1 LKSKRPQRIP
11 ETSAI
16 NRPHEALDATAVAI
30 LVVLCASWGLQQI
43 AIKVA
48 IAGISPILQAG
59 IRSIGAAVAVY
70 LWTLAR
76 KEKLFEKDGTLGWGL
91 AVGVIFAAEFVL
103 IYWGLKFTLA
113 SRSVI
118 FLNTM
123 PFFTALGAH
132 LLIPTERLKA
142 SHMVGLCCA
151 FIGILVAFSESFGLP
166 DSRMLIGD
174 SMLLAGAVFWA
185 AATVLIKAG
194 PLAKVRASK
203 TLLYQL
209 GISALILPPCSM
221 LLGEPGIFRMTP
233 LIAGCVIYQVAW
245 VAFVTYLAWFWLVKA
260 YPASRLSAFVFL
272 TPLFGV
278 LEGALLLGEPVTY
291 QLLVA
296 LVLVSIGIYIVNRP
310 AGRLA
315 SKYPRKTESP

>member
-1 LKSKRPQRIP
+1 VNNPYLQMIRQKI
-11 ETSAI
+11 AM
-16 NRPHEALDATAVAI
+16 NRPHETLDAMAMAI

-48 IAGISPILQAG
+48 IAGISPIMQAG
-59 IRSIGAAVAVY
+59 VRSMGAAVLVY
-70 LWTLAR
+70 LWTVAR

-91 AVGVIFAAEFVL
+91 VVGVIFAVEFVL
-103 IYWGLKFTLA
+103 IYWGLKLTLA

-132 LLIPTERLKA
+132 LLIPAERLKV
-142 SHMVGLCCA
+142 SHMIGLCCA
-151 FIGILVAFSESFGLP
+151 FIGILVAFSESIGLP

-194 PLAKVRASK
+194 PLATVRASK

-221 LLGEPGIFRMTP
+221 LLGEPGIFRLTP
-233 LIAGCVIYQVAW
+233 LIVGCVIYQVVW
-245 VAFVTYLAWFWLVKA
+245 VAFITYLAWFWLIKV

-296 LVLVSIGIYIVNRP
+296 LVLVSIGIYIVNR
-310 AGRLA
+310 RQ
-315 SKYPRKTESP
+315 S